1 MRQVL
6 KKSTL
11 YVLLLAGLL
20 TACNMEEQS
29 VAPTIDNEALTT
41 ATLQL
46 TNKANA
52 ADVVTATVDKLT
64 TTTPDFSKATLN
76 LKANATYTGVV
87 LLSDNTQTPA
97 TDVTAEIKDR
107 QNIHLFVYTPAPA
120 NLFTVAI
127 TDKDTNP
134 APGPYPIGLTY
145 NLMTTAAGT
154 GTLNVVLRHQPN
166 TKNGTAAPGSTDL
179 DTTFP
184 VVIK

>member
-1 MRQVL
+1 MQLL
-6 KKSTL
+6 KTSML
-11 YVLLLAGLL
+11 YGVILAGLL
-20 TACNMEEQS
+20 TACNKEEQS
-29 VAPTIDNEALTT
+29 VAPTIDNEAITT

-46 TNKANA
+46 TNKANS
-52 ADVVTATVDKLT
+52 ADVVTATIDNL
-64 TTTPDFSKATLN
+64 TTTPDSSKATLN

-87 LLSDNTQTPA
+87 LLSDKTQTPA

-127 TDKDTNP
+127 TDRDTNP

-145 NLMTTAAGT
+145 NLTTTTAGAGR
-154 GTLNVVLRHQPN
+154 LNVVLRHQPN
-166 TKNGTAAPGSTDL
+166 TKNGTADPGSTDL
-179 DTTFP
+179 NIDFP